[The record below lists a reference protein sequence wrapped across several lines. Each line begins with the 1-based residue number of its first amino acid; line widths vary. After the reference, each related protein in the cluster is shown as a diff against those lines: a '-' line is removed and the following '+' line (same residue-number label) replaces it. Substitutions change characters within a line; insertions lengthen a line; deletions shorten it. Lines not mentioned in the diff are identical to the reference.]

1 MNGNTNISNTSCSN
15 AVCLNFSDGIKTVYT
30 KSAQIN
36 IPFEVEYIRVAN
48 IYLSSSVGGSSMNAI
63 ITSNLVDNDVIATGR
78 QYTSTKPLKHYY
90 QIPRPING
98 SYDFSINLSNNLQ
111 IIPTTSRIGY
121 EAVGTIL
128 TGTNT
133 ITFTAGDNIF
143 FNFVEDDLLL
153 PNPGRVIRTGAGP
166 YIGGTNSFT
175 VISWDSGT
183 NVMVVTPVAAGDLNN
198 VDWFMDGNLLTVNPD
213 NALLTLGSFSNEYDP
228 SIIITKKISAGRYRL
243 NNIVGYEGLNA
254 IDFYTPN
261 LYLFHD
267 LTQCQVVL
275 DLEFYKKVSIP
286 RVIQNTQYYLWNS
299 SSFNDIKNIDVLFPV
314 DEIRVVNFN
323 IVGDDTVPLTTI
335 VGFSS
340 DLVQSSIL
348 TNENYLTFNSV
359 GSGNYQVNKKK
370 YEYPAPRIINGSY
383 KINANYMFTGLPFD
397 LAPNSSAFYFHFL
410 FISYR
415 KE

>member
-1 MNGNTNISNTSCSN
+1 MNNTSISK
-15 AVCLNFSDGIKTVYT
+15 AVCLNFSDGTNTVYT

-48 IYLSSSVGGSSMNAI
+48 INLSIDGGAGAEMNAI

-98 SYDFSINLSNNLQ
+98 SYDFSINLSNTLANLTQ
-111 IIPTTSRIGY
+111 NVRIGY

-128 TGTNT
+128 VGTYT
-133 ITFTAGDNIF
+133 ITFTAGDDVF
-143 FNFVEDDLLL
+143 FSFVEDDFET
-153 PNPGRVIRTGAGP
+153 PPGRLIRTGAGP
-166 YIGGTNSFT
+166 YILGTNSFN
-175 VISWDSGT
+175 VVSYDSGT
-183 NVMVVTPVAAGDLNN
+183 NVMTTSQVAAGTLNN
-198 VDWFMDGNLLTVNPD
+198 ANWFMDGNLLTVNEATP
-213 NALLTLGSFSNEYDP
+213 LVIVGSFSEEYDP
-228 SIIITKKISAGRYRL
+228 RITITKQISAGRYRL
-243 NNIVGYEGLNA
+243 NLLKTYEALHDVVFNTPQLYRFYNLN
-254 IDFYTPN
+254 
-261 LYLFHD
+261 
-267 LTQCQVVL
+267 QCEVVL
-275 DLEFYKKVSIP
+275 DLEFYKKVSVP
-286 RVIQNTQYYLWNS
+286 RIIQNTQYYLWNS
-299 SSFNDIKNIDVLFPV
+299 NTFNDIFNIDVLFPV

-323 IVGDDTVPLTTI
+323 MISTNNITTI

-348 TNENYLTFNSV
+348 TNENYLTFNSI

-370 YEYPAPRIINGSY
+370 YEYPIPRIINGAY
-383 KINANYMFTGLPFD
+383 KINANYMFTGLPYD
-397 LAPNSSAFYFHFL
+397 LATNPSTFYFHFL